1 MSITERKYRMKKSFY
16 TVPKCKKVRVIVDS
30 DAACECDDQYAIVH
44 ALLSQKLEVKALTA
58 EHFGAS
64 EPKSMEASYQEMKRL
79 VKLME
84 LEEVLVLHGEETPL
98 THQIKVSDEVSEAA
112 DFIIKEALK
121 EDSQPLFILCQGAVT
136 NVASALRKNPEI
148 GNKMTIIWIGG
159 TNYPYGGYE
168 FNTWNDIEAANI
180 VLQSKADVWM
190 IPAEVYSTL
199 QVGFEELYFKVAP
212 YGNIGKYLFEQML
225 EGNHRITEKLS
236 AIMKVEKPEDY
247 LNFPNG
253 GSWAFGDSGAVGLL
267 LSTNSGAYEKKSA
280 PFIKAD
286 GSYEIRDDA
295 KEIRYYKNL
304 NERFILE
311 DFYNKL
317 AYYYAE

>member
-1 MSITERKYRMKKSFY
+1 MMKKSFY
-16 TVPKCKKVRVIVDS
+16 KVPASKKVRVIVDS

-44 ALLSQKLEVKALTA
+44 ALMSQKLEVKALTA
-58 EHFGAS
+58 EHFGAT
-64 EPKSMEASYQEMKRL
+64 EPESMEASYQEMRRL
-79 VKLME
+79 VELME
-84 LEEVLVLHGEETPL
+84 VENVPVLHGEKCPL
-98 THQIKVSDEVSEAA
+98 THQVKAEAEISEAA
-112 DFIIKEALK
+112 EFIIEEALR
-121 EDSQPLFILCQGAVT
+121 EDSQPLFILCQGTVT
-136 NVASALRKNPEI
+136 NVATALKKNPEI
-148 GNKMTIIWIGG
+148 GENTTIIWIGG

-180 VLQSKADVWM
+180 ILQSKANVWM

-212 YGNIGKYLFEQML
+212 YGNIGKYLFEQMI
-225 EGNHRITEKLS
+225 EGNQRITEKLS
-236 AIMKVEKPEDY
+236 AIMKAEKPEDY

-267 LSTNSGAYEKKSA
+267 LSTNSGAYEKKKA
-280 PFIKAD
+280 PFIKDD
-286 GSYEIRDDA
+286 GSYEIREDA

-311 DFYNKL
+311 DFFNKL

>member
-1 MSITERKYRMKKSFY
+1 MVKGKRIMMKKSFY
-16 TVPKCKKVRVIVDS
+16 KVPASKKVRIIVDS

-44 ALLSQKLEVKALTA
+44 ALMSQKLEVKALTA
-58 EHFGAS
+58 EHFGAT
-64 EPKSMEASYQEMKRL
+64 EPESMEASYQEMRRL
-79 VKLME
+79 IELME
-84 LEEVLVLHGEETPL
+84 VENVQVLHGEKCPL
-98 THQIKVSDEVSEAA
+98 THLVKAEAEISEAA
-112 DFIIKEALK
+112 EFIIEEALR

-136 NVASALRKNPEI
+136 NVATALRKNPEI
-148 GNKMTIIWIGG
+148 GENVTIIWIGG

-180 VLQSKADVWM
+180 ILQSKANVWM

-212 YGNIGKYLFEQML
+212 YGNIGKYLFEQMI
-225 EGNHRITEKLS
+225 EGNQRITEKLS
-236 AIMKVEKPEDY
+236 AIIKAEQPEDY

-267 LSTNSGAYEKKSA
+267 LSTNSGAYENKKA
-280 PFIKAD
+280 PFIKDD
-286 GSYEIRDDA
+286 GSYEIREDA

-311 DFYNKL
+311 DFFNKL